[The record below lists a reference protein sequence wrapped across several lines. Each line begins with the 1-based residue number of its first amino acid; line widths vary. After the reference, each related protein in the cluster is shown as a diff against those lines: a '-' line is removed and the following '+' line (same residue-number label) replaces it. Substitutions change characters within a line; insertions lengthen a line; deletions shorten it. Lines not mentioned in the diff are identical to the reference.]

1 LGDPSQGKVALKQ
14 AKSEGFDA
22 FQPVLPAGFDPSS
35 GRGTVPMK
43 PTGSPL
49 VVPHSGIRRGK
60 MAEDTLTTAGI
71 GRHGATRLP
80 SVDVDSFNI
89 ELKDDDGFLG
99 DRASKG
105 AFRKILDTLRK
116 PLKKNGDDPLGDKS
130 AEEIGKSTL
139 DQVLVGDDVGA
150 AALVHSAI
158 EEFARELAYVTS
170 RFLKTRAW
178 ADTERIVVGGGFRQS
193 RVGELAIARTDIL
206 LKAEGLQVDLVP
218 IRFHPDEAGLI
229 GCLHL
234 APSWIFEAHDSILA
248 VDIGG
253 SNIRCGVVE
262 TRWKKAPDLSKAS
275 VWKSE
280 LWRHAD
286 DEPTREGAV
295 KRLVKMLKGLIAA
308 ADAEGLKLAP
318 FIGIACPGVI
328 NEDGSIEKGAQ
339 NLPGNWESSKFNLP
353 ASLVEAIPA
362 IGDHDTAVLMHN
374 DGVAQGLSE
383 VPFMQDVE
391 HWGVLTIGT
400 GLGNARFTNRRKE
413 KDKDRDDKKEKDE
426 KDDKKEKKSKD

>member
-1 LGDPSQGKVALKQ
+1 MAEEIV
-14 AKSEGFDA
+14 
-22 FQPVLPAGFDPSS
+22 
-35 GRGTVPMK
+35 M
-43 PTGSPL
+43 PTG
-49 VVPHSGIRRGK
+49 I
-60 MAEDTLTTAGI
+60 AG
-71 GRHGATRLP
+71 HGAGRLP
-80 SVDVDSFNI
+80 SVEVDSFNI

-105 AFRKILDTLRK
+105 AFRKILDSLRK
-116 PLKKNGDDPLGDKS
+116 PLKKNGEDPLGDKS
-130 AEEIGKSTL
+130 ADTLSKGTL
-139 DQVLVGDDVGA
+139 DEALVGDDIVA
-150 AALVHSAI
+150 AALVHGAI
-158 EEFARELAYVTS
+158 EEFAQELAYVTR
-170 RFLKTRAW
+170 RFLKTKAW

-193 RVGELAIARTDIL
+193 RVGELAIARTDII
-206 LKAEGLQVDLVP
+206 LKAEGFKVDLVP
-218 IRFHPDEAGLI
+218 IRSDPDEAGLI

-253 SNIRCGVVE
+253 TNIRCGVVE

-275 VWKSE
+275 VFTFD

-286 DEPTREGAV
+286 DEPTREGTV
-295 KRLVKMLKGLIAA
+295 KRLVKMLKGLIATA
-308 ADAEGLKLAP
+308 EADGLKLAP

-328 NEDGSIEKGAQ
+328 NADGSIAKGAQ

-353 ASLVEAIPA
+353 ASLAEAIPQ
-362 IGDHDTAVLMHN
+362 IGNHDTAVLMHN

-400 GLGNARFTNRRKE
+400 GLGNARFTNR
-413 KDKDRDDKKEKDE
+413 KKEKDE
-426 KDDKKEKKSKD
+426 KKDKDDKKDKKSKD

>member
-1 LGDPSQGKVALKQ
+1 
-14 AKSEGFDA
+14 
-22 FQPVLPAGFDPSS
+22 
-35 GRGTVPMK
+35 
-43 PTGSPL
+43 
-49 VVPHSGIRRGK
+49 
-60 MAEDTLTTAGI
+60 MAEDIGTTTGI
-71 GRHGATRLP
+71 ARHGATRLP

-89 ELKDDDGFLG
+89 ELKDDEGFLG

-105 AFRKILDTLRK
+105 AFREILDSLRK
-116 PLKKNGDDPLGDKS
+116 PLKKNGEDPLGNKS
-130 AEEIGKSTL
+130 AEAIAKSTL
-139 DQVLVGDDVGA
+139 DEALVGNDIHA
-150 AALVHSAI
+150 SALVHGAI
-158 EEFARELAYVTS
+158 EQFAQELAYVTR
-170 RFLKTRAW
+170 RFLKTKAW

-193 RVGELAIARTDIL
+193 RVGELAIARTDII
-206 LKAEGLQVDLVP
+206 LKAEDFEVDLVP

-234 APSWIFEAHDSILA
+234 APSWIFEAHDSILG

-253 SNIRCGVVE
+253 TNIRCGVVE
-262 TRWKKAPDLSKAS
+262 TRWKKAPDLSKAA
-275 VWKSE
+275 VWKAE

-353 ASLVEAIPA
+353 ASLVEAIPQ

-391 HWGVLTIGT
+391 CWGVLTIGT
-400 GLGNARFTNRRKE
+400 GLGNARFTNRRKDKDRE
-413 KDKDRDDKKEKDE
+413 KDDKKDKDE
-426 KDDKKEKKSKD
+426 KKEKKSKD

>member
-1 LGDPSQGKVALKQ
+1 
-14 AKSEGFDA
+14 
-22 FQPVLPAGFDPSS
+22 
-35 GRGTVPMK
+35 
-43 PTGSPL
+43 
-49 VVPHSGIRRGK
+49 
-60 MAEDTLTTAGI
+60 MAEDTLTTSGI

-89 ELKDDDGFLG
+89 ELKDDDGYLG

-105 AFRKILDTLRK
+105 AFRKILEALRE
-116 PLKKNGDDPLGDKS
+116 PLKKNGDDPLGSKS
-130 AEEIGKSTL
+130 AEAIGKNAL
-139 DQVLVGDDVGA
+139 DEALVGDDINA
-150 AALVHSAI
+150 SALVHGAI
-158 EEFARELAYVTS
+158 EEFAQELAYVTQ
-170 RFLKTRAW
+170 RFLKTKAW
-178 ADTERIVVGGGFRQS
+178 ADTERIVVGGGFRES

-206 LKAEGLQVDLVP
+206 LKAEGLEAELVP
-218 IRFHPDEAGLI
+218 IRFHPDDAGLI

-248 VDIGG
+248 ADIGG
-253 SNIRCGVVE
+253 PNLRCGVVE

-295 KRLVKMLKGLIAA
+295 KRLVKMLRQLIDA

-328 NEDGSIEKGAQ
+328 NDDGSIAKGAQ

-353 ASLVEAIPA
+353 ASLVEAIPR

-391 HWGVLTIGT
+391 RWGVLTIGT
-400 GLGNARFTNRRKE
+400 GLGNARFTNLRKA
-413 KDKDRDDKKEKDE
+413 KDKDDKKVKDKEKDRDDKKEK
-426 KDDKKEKKSKD
+426 KKKKKKE

>member
-1 LGDPSQGKVALKQ
+1 
-14 AKSEGFDA
+14 
-22 FQPVLPAGFDPSS
+22 
-35 GRGTVPMK
+35 
-43 PTGSPL
+43 
-49 VVPHSGIRRGK
+49 
-60 MAEDTLTTAGI
+60 MAEDTLTTGI
-71 GRHGATRLP
+71 ARHGAARLP
-80 SVDVDSFNI
+80 SVDVDSFNV
-89 ELKDDDGFLG
+89 ELKDESGFLG

-105 AFRKILDTLRK
+105 SFRKILDDLREPLRK
-116 PLKKNGDDPLGDKS
+116 NGEDPLGDKS
-130 AEEIGKSTL
+130 AEEISKSAL
-139 DQVLVGDDVGA
+139 DEALTGEDIHA
-150 AALVHSAI
+150 AALVHGAI
-158 EEFARELAYVTS
+158 EEFASELTYVTS
-170 RFLKTRAW
+170 RFLKTKSW

-193 RVGELAIARTDIL
+193 RVGEVAIARTDLL
-206 LKAEGLQVDLVP
+206 LKAAGFEVDLVP

-234 APSWIFEAHDSILA
+234 APSWIFEGHDGILA

-253 SNIRCGVVE
+253 TNIRCGVVD
-262 TRWKKAPDLSKAS
+262 TRWRKAPDLSKAS
-275 VWKSE
+275 VWRSE

-295 KRLVKMLKGLIAA
+295 KRLVKMLKGLVSEAE
-308 ADAEGLKLAP
+308 AEGLKLAP

-328 NEDGSIEKGAQ
+328 NDDGSIAKGAQ

-391 HWGVLTIGT
+391 RWGVLTIGT
-400 GLGNARFTNRRKE
+400 GLGNARFSNRQKVKDEKKDREDRKE
-413 KDKDRDDKKEKDE
+413 KRGKD
-426 KDDKKEKKSKD
+426 

>member
-1 LGDPSQGKVALKQ
+1 
-14 AKSEGFDA
+14 
-22 FQPVLPAGFDPSS
+22 
-35 GRGTVPMK
+35 
-43 PTGSPL
+43 
-49 VVPHSGIRRGK
+49 
-60 MAEDTLTTAGI
+60 MAEDALTHSGI

-89 ELKDDDGFLG
+89 ELKDDDGYLG

-105 AFRKILDTLRK
+105 AFRKILDTLRE
-116 PLKKNGDDPLGDKS
+116 PLKKNGDDPLGRESTDS
-130 AEEIGKSTL
+130 ISKSTL
-139 DQVLVGDDVGA
+139 DEALVGDDIGA
-150 AALVHSAI
+150 AALVHGAI
-158 EEFARELAYVTS
+158 EEFAQELAHVTQ
-170 RFLKTRAW
+170 RFLKTKAW

-193 RVGELAIARTDIL
+193 RVGELAIARSDIL
-206 LKAEGLQVDLVP
+206 LKAEGLKVDLVP

-253 SNIRCGVVE
+253 TNIRCGVVE

-295 KRLVKMLKGLIAA
+295 KRLVKMLKELIGA

-353 ASLVEAIPA
+353 ASLVEAIPQ

-391 HWGVLTIGT
+391 RWGVLTVGT

-413 KDKDRDDKKEKDE
+413 KDKD
-426 KDDKKEKKSKD
+426 DKKEKKKKD